1 MATWGAHIRIAE
13 VILNQDSSLDEE
25 YFLVG
30 NVGPD
35 CGEPNE
41 DWSEFFPLKS
51 VSHWISEENFI
62 EAEKFYE
69 KYLNKKIDDNKL
81 YSFLLGYYVHLL
93 TDIQWSNMINEKKK
107 TDKEYKKLETDKKF
121 IWTIK
126 KDWYDLDH
134 LYFRKNPNSIFHRI
148 FKNIE
153 SFPDYLDYYPNGAIE
168 RQLKYISGFYTKY
181 NGNPEREYIYLT
193 EEEMNDFVN
202 EKSNYIIELL
212 KEKESRK

>member
-13 VILNQDSSLDEE
+13 TILNANRSLDEK

-41 DWSEFFPLKS
+41 DWSEFFPSKS
-51 VSHWISEENFI
+51 VSHWINKDEVI
-62 EAEKFYE
+62 EAEKFYDE
-69 KYLNKKIDDNKL
+69 YLNKEIEDDKL

-93 TDIQWSNMINEKKK
+93 TDIEWGNMVDEKKK
-107 TDKEYKKLETDKKF
+107 IDDEYKKLETDKKF

-153 SFPDYLDYYPNGAIE
+153 SFPDYLDYYPAGAIE
-168 RQLKYISGFYTKY
+168 RQLRYISGFYTKY

-193 EEEMNDFVN
+193 EKEMDDFVS
-202 EKSNYIIELL
+202 EKSNCIIELL
-212 KEKESRK
+212 KENRK

>member
-13 VILNQDSSLDEE
+13 TILNVDRSLDEK

-41 DWSEFFPLKS
+41 DWSEFFPSKS
-51 VSHWISEENFI
+51 VSHWINKDEVI
-62 EAEKFYE
+62 EAEKFYDE
-69 KYLNKKIDDNKL
+69 YLNKEIEDNKL

-93 TDIQWSNMINEKKK
+93 TDIEWGNMVDEKKK
-107 TDKEYKKLETDKKF
+107 IDAEYKKLETDKKF

-153 SFPDYLDYYPNGAIE
+153 SFPDYLDYYPAGAIE
-168 RQLKYISGFYTKY
+168 RQLRYISGFYTKY

-193 EEEMNDFVN
+193 EKEMDDFVS
-202 EKSNYIIELL
+202 EKSNCIIELL
-212 KEKESRK
+212 KENRK

>member
-13 VILNQDSSLDEE
+13 AILNIDNSLDEKH
-25 YFLVG
+25 FLVG

-41 DWSEFFPLKS
+41 DWSEFFPPKS
-51 VSHWISEENFI
+51 VSHWINEDNLI

-69 KYLNKKIDDNKL
+69 KYLNEKIEDNKL

-93 TDIQWSNMINEKKK
+93 TDIEWSKMVDEKKK
-107 TDKEYKKLETDKKF
+107 IDAEYKKLETDKKF

-134 LYFRKNPNSIFHRI
+134 LYFKKNPNSIFHRI

-153 SFPDYLDYYPNGAIE
+153 SFPDYLDYYPAGAIE

-181 NGNPEREYIYLT
+181 NGSPEREYIYLT
-193 EEEMNDFVN
+193 EKEMNDFVN
-202 EKSNYIIELL
+202 KKSNYIIELL
-212 KEKESRK
+212 KEKRK